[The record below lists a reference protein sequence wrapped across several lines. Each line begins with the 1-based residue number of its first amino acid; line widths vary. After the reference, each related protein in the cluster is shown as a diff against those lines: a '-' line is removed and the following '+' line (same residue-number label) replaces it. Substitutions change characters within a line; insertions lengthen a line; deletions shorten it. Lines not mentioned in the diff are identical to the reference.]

1 MPEESYRESQNKNER
16 TKVDLGSEKHKI
28 GGEMI
33 KRVRERERQRERD
46 RESQRE
52 RKREI
57 HRETEKKT
65 EREKEIDRE
74 KVSYKRSRY

>member
-1 MPEESYRESQNKNER
+1 M
-16 TKVDLGSEKHKI
+16 KVDLGSEKHKR

-33 KRVRERERQRERD
+33 KRVRERERERQRD

-52 RKREI
+52 REI

-74 KVSYKRSRY
+74 KVSYKRSRYQERLKIM

>member
-1 MPEESYRESQNKNER
+1 ME
-16 TKVDLGSEKHKI
+16 VDLGSEKNKS
-28 GGEMI
+28 GGETI
-33 KRVRERERQRERD
+33 KRERDTERER
-46 RESQRE
+46 
-52 RKREI
+52 KKEI